1 MRGVFLKGTLP
12 FFFASIPTRVE
23 LERSIFMNT
32 FKDGEQLLSLLSEM
46 SDWCQADSILRQR
59 SATVSQWSVGQHCEH
74 ILKADRL
81 NLRAIEM
88 LMRGGGEAIDSSAS
102 SHPVLV
108 SGEIPRGVAE
118 APGFVMPEE
127 EPVSKVLVPLA
138 EKVLSGWSEKLKE
151 LEGCTGTEDYMTRGI
166 PHHEMGLLDI
176 PTWIRFAMI
185 HTRHHVDIAA
195 EIQSSA

>member
-1 MRGVFLKGTLP
+1 MSSST
-12 FFFASIPTRVE
+12 
-23 LERSIFMNT
+23 
-32 FKDGEQLLSLLSEM
+32 DGAVLLSLLIRIRQLCQSEE
-46 SDWCQADSILRQR
+46 SLSFHSASI
-59 SATVSQWSVGQHCEH
+59 SHWSVGQHCEH

-102 SHPVLV
+102 SHPVLE

-127 EPVSKVLVPLA
+127 EPASEVLVPLA

-151 LEGCTGTEDYMTRGI
+151 LEGCTGNEEFMMRGI

-176 PTWIRFAMI
+176 PAWIRFAMI
-185 HTRHHVDIAA
+185 HTRHHVDIAE
-195 EIQSSA
+195 EILGEA

>member
-1 MRGVFLKGTLP
+1 MALLNSTEAGSFLLT
-12 FFFASIPTRVE
+12 
-23 LERSIFMNT
+23 
-32 FKDGEQLLSLLSEM
+32 LLSDIHEKCQ
-46 SDWCQADSILRQR
+46 SDEVLRLR
-59 SATVSQWSVGQHCEH
+59 SSGISQWSVGQHCEH

-88 LMRGGGEAIDSSAS
+88 LLRGGGEPIDSSAS